1 MKAKK
6 YLSIGPSDDLRKPR
20 KVVQESESVEALK
33 SKGIEY
39 AESHGLENPEWLD
52 VSYPVMGDDELSSAV
67 LRYTMKLEDGNCLL
81 IE

>member
-6 YLSIGPSDDLRKPR
+6 CLSIGPSDDLRKAR
-20 KVVQESESVEALK
+20 EVLQESESVEALK
-33 SKGIEY
+33 SMGIEY
-39 AESHGLENPEWLD
+39 AGSRRLENPEWLD

-67 LRYTMKLEDGNCLL
+67 LRYTMSLEDGYCLF